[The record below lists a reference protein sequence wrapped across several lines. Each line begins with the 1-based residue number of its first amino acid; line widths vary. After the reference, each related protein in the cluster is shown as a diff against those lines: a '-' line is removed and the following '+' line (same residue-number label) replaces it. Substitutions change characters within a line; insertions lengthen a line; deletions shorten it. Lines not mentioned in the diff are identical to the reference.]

1 MKKFRN
7 EVWIS
12 DEDYDIIENIPAGRD
27 MTKEEY
33 DAFHRAIHKYYFDS
47 LDDDY
52 IALKFAAGLL
62 VYTLIS
68 MFIGFTIGYMI

>member
-12 DEDYDIIENIPAGRD
+12 DEDYDLLQGVGGGRK
-27 MTKEEY
+27 MTDEQL
-33 DAFHRAIHKYYFDS
+33 AAWNRTINTYYFDS

-52 IALKFAAGLL
+52 IGLKFAAGLL

-68 MFIGFTIGYMI
+68 MFVGFVIGYLI